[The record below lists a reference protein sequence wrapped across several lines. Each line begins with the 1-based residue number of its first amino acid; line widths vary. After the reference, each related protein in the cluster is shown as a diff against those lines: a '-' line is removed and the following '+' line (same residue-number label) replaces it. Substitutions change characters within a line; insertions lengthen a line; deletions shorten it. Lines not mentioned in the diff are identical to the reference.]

1 MTISATRRLMTAV
14 IALAALS
21 SLPAVAQTA
30 ADATAGLNWRLVG
43 PMRAGWSTV
52 AKGIAD
58 QPDTYYFGAHG
69 GGVWKT
75 TDSGATWKPVFD
87 SAPAASVGALAIAP
101 GDANTIYVGT
111 GEVAARYDIAAGS
124 GVYKSTDGGKSW
136 NNVGLAATRHIGAIE
151 VDPRNAGHVLVAALG
166 HYFGPNRERGVFRSE
181 DGGKTW
187 AQTLFIDA
195 DTGAVDLAADPANPD
210 VVYAAAWQVR
220 NYPWLSYFQPNAGP
234 GSGVYRSA
242 DGGKTWSRIAG
253 NGWPTA
259 PALGRIGLATAAGGR
274 VYAVINAAPHS
285 GNIPHAASE
294 NQGGL
299 YRSDDGGASWQRVSS
314 ESWLA
319 NDYFGRITVDPANR
333 DRLFATGQSVRVS
346 TDAGVHWNIFKGA
359 PGGDDYHFVWINPK
373 HADRIVVASDQ
384 GTAVSVN
391 GGASWSDW
399 YNQATG
405 EFYHLATDNRF
416 PYWIYSGQQDSGTV
430 GIASR
435 SDYGVLSF
443 RDWHPVGGD
452 ERDYDI
458 PDAQDPNI
466 VYGSGLGSRL
476 SRWDARTG
484 EVQNISP
491 WPASAYGRRPTDLKY
506 RYTWITPIAMSQ
518 KAPFPLYQGAQVL
531 FRSTDQ
537 GRNWSTISPDLSA
550 KSPKAK
556 NCDGNLALP
565 AARECGYGVIYSIG
579 LSPRDNDEI
588 WIGTDD
594 GLIQRTRDGGAH
606 WDNVTPAKL
615 VPAWAKVATI
625 DVSAPTAGSA
635 YAAIDNH
642 RQDDFTP
649 HALRTRDYGKTWTSI
664 TSGLPATS
672 FVGVV
677 RADPVKSGLLY
688 AGTDLGVF
696 VSFDDGDHWQP
707 LQRNLPPAWVRDLH
721 VHGDD
726 LIAATQGRAIW
737 VLDDVAPLRQH
748 ERLAKA
754 DTVLFDPAVAVRVR
768 GSQNR
773 DTPPPADTPLGQNPP
788 TGAIIDYRL
797 ARDATK
803 VSLEIR
809 DASGNTVRRFA
820 SDQPEAAIKGE
831 RYFAESWTPAP
842 EQLATRAGTHRFVW
856 DLRLPRPRAVHYEYS
871 IAAVFE
877 EGTPLVPLGMLVPP
891 GDYAV
896 ILNADGKEFRSDLK
910 VVADPR
916 VALDAGAVREAMAF
930 SSEVNAS
937 LERDFVAY
945 GQLQAVDAQ
954 IAAAEK
960 QLATRS
966 GNQAALAAISDF
978 KAASAALRSGKG
990 DTSEDLGAIDEAL
1003 SSIITDIEASDR
1015 APTQPQRGLLAAS
1028 NERLGRATERWTH
1041 VKDKELAIVDAAL
1054 KAAGIAGIAVPAAD
1068 QIKLGSEPDSVDLP

>member
-1 MTISATRRLMTAV
+1 MTISATRCLTMAV
-14 IALAALS
+14 IALGALG
-21 SLPAVAQTA
+21 SLPAAAQTT
-30 ADATAGLNWRLVG
+30 ADATDGLSWRLVG

-87 SAPAASVGALAIAP
+87 SVPAASVGALAIAP

-136 NNVGLAATRHIGAIE
+136 NSVGLAATRHIGAIE

-187 AQTLFIDA
+187 QQTLFINA
-195 DTGAVDLAADPANPD
+195 DTGTVDLAADPANPD
-210 VVYAAAWQVR
+210 IVYAAAWQVR
-220 NYPWLSYFQPNAGP
+220 NYPWLSYFQPNSGP
-234 GSGVYRSA
+234 GSGLYRSA
-242 DGGKTWSRIAG
+242 DSGKTWARLNGS
-253 NGWPTA
+253 GWPTA
-259 PALGRIGLATAAGGR
+259 TLGRIGVATANGGR
-274 VYAVINAAPHS
+274 VYAVVNAAPHS
-285 GNIPHAASE
+285 GNIAHAASE

-299 YRSDDGGASWQRVSS
+299 YRSDDSGATWQRVSS

-333 DRLFATGQSVRVS
+333 DRIFSTGQSVRVS
-346 TDAGVHWNIFKGA
+346 TDAGAHWNIFKGA

-373 HADRIVVASDQ
+373 HPDRIVVASDQ

-405 EFYHLATDNRF
+405 EFYHLAADNRF

-430 GIASR
+430 GISSR
-435 SDYGVLSF
+435 SDYGAISF

-491 WPASAYGRRPTDLKY
+491 WPTSSYGQRPTDFKY
-506 RYTWITPIAMSQ
+506 HYTWITPIAMSQ

-537 GRNWSTISPDLSA
+537 GRNWSTISPELSA
-550 KSPKAK
+550 KSAAAK
-556 NCDGNLALP
+556 NCDGNLAPP
-565 AARECGYGVIYSIG
+565 AARDCGYGVIYSIG

-594 GLIQRTRDGGAH
+594 GLIQRTRDGGVH

-625 DVSAPTAGSA
+625 DVSAPSPGSA

-642 RQDDFTP
+642 RQDDFRP
-649 HALRTRDYGKTWTSI
+649 HALRTRDYGKTWSEI
-664 TSGLPATS
+664 TTGLPKTS

-707 LQRNLPPAWVRDLH
+707 LQRNLPPAWVRDLL

-737 VLDDVAPLRQH
+737 VLDNVAPLRQH
-748 ERLAKA
+748 DRLAKA
-754 DTVLFDPAVAVRVR
+754 DAVLFDPAVAVRVR

-773 DTPPPADTPLGQNPP
+773 DTPPPADTALGQNPP

-803 VSLEIR
+803 LALEIR
-809 DASGNTVRRFA
+809 DANGKTVRRFA
-820 SDQPEAAIKGE
+820 SDQPEAAVKAE

-842 EQLATRAGTHRFVW
+842 AQLATKAGTHRFVW
-856 DLRLPRPRAVHYEYS
+856 DLRLPRPHAVHYDYS
-871 IAAVFE
+871 IAAVVE
-877 EGTPLVPLGMLVPP
+877 EGTPIVPLGTLVPP
-891 GDYAV
+891 GDYTV
-896 ILNADGKEFRSDLK
+896 VLNADGKELRSNLRI
-910 VVADPR
+910 VADPR
-916 VALDAGAVREAMAF
+916 VALDAAAVHEAMTF
-930 SSEVNAS
+930 STEVDAA

-960 QLATRS
+960 QLASRS
-966 GNQAALAAISDF
+966 DNQAGLAAISAF
-978 KAASAALRSGKG
+978 KTASAALRSGKG
-990 DTSEDLGAIDEAL
+990 DASEDLGAIGDAL
-1003 SSIITDIEASDR
+1003 SSIATDVEGSDR
-1015 APTQPQRGLLAAS
+1015 APTQPQRALLAAT
-1028 NERLGRATERWTH
+1028 NERLGHAAERW
-1041 VKDKELAIVDAAL
+1041 VRVQGSELKALDAAL
-1054 KAAGIAGIAVPAAD
+1054 KAAGLAAINVPAAD
-1068 QIKLGSEPDSVDLP
+1068 KISLTSAPDSVDLP

>member
-1 MTISATRRLMTAV
+1 MTISATRWLTTAV
-14 IALAALS
+14 IAIGAMG
-21 SLPAVAQTA
+21 SLPATAQTA
-30 ADATAGLNWRLVG
+30 ADATDGLRWRLVG

-87 SAPAASVGALAIAP
+87 AVPAASVGALAIAP
-101 GDANTIYVGT
+101 SDANTIYAGT

-136 NNVGLAATRHIGAIE
+136 NSVGLAATRHIGAIE
-151 VDPRNAGHVLVAALG
+151 VDPRDAGHVLVAALG

-187 AQTLFIDA
+187 KQTLFIDA
-195 DTGAVDLAADPANPD
+195 DTGVVDLASDPSNAD

-242 DGGKTWSRIAG
+242 DGGKTWSRISG

-285 GNIPHAASE
+285 GNIAHAASE

-299 YRSDDGGASWQRVSS
+299 YRSDDGGANWQRVSS

-333 DRLFATGQSVRVS
+333 DRIFATGQSVRVS
-346 TDAGVHWNIFKGA
+346 TDAGAHWNIFKGA

-373 HADRIVVASDQ
+373 HTDRIVVASDQ

-435 SDYGVLSF
+435 SDYGAISF

-484 EVQNISP
+484 EVQNVSP
-491 WPASAYGRRPTDLKY
+491 WPTSSYGQRPTDFKY
-506 RYTWITPIAMSQ
+506 HYTWITPIAMSQ

-537 GRNWSTISPDLSA
+537 GRTWSTISPELSA
-550 KSPKAK
+550 KSAAAK
-556 NCDGNLALP
+556 NCDGDLAPP
-565 AARECGYGVIYSIG
+565 AARDCGYGVIYSIG

-606 WDNVTPAKL
+606 WGNVTPAKL

-625 DVSAPTAGSA
+625 DVSAPTPGSA

-642 RQDDFTP
+642 RQDDFRP
-649 HALRTRDYGKTWTSI
+649 HALRTRDYGKTWTEI
-664 TSGLPATS
+664 TTGLPPTS

-696 VSFDDGDHWQP
+696 ISFDDGDHWQP
-707 LQRNLPPAWVRDLH
+707 LQRNLPPAWVRDLL

-754 DTVLFDPAVAVRVR
+754 DSVLFDPAVAVRVR

-773 DTPPPADTPLGQNPP
+773 DTPPPADTPLGKNPP
-788 TGAIIDYRL
+788 TGAIIDYKL
-797 ARDATK
+797 AHDATN

-809 DASGNTVRRFA
+809 DAAGKTLRRFA
-820 SDQPEAAIKGE
+820 SEQPEPAIKAE

-842 EQLATRAGTHRFVW
+842 ESLATKAGTHRFVW
-856 DLRLPRPRAVHYEYS
+856 DLRLPRPRAVHYDYS
-871 IAAVFE
+871 IAAVVE
-877 EGTPLVPLGMLVPP
+877 QGTPIVPVGMLVPP
-891 GDYAV
+891 GDYIV
-896 ILNADGKEFRSDLK
+896 VLRADGKELRSNLK
-910 VVADPR
+910 IVADPR
-916 VALDAGAVREAMAF
+916 VTLDASGLGEAMAF
-930 SSEVNAS
+930 STEVNAA
-937 LERDFVAY
+937 LDRDFVAY
-945 GQLQAVDAQ
+945 GQLQSVDAQ

-960 QLATRS
+960 QLAGRS
-966 GNQAALAAISDF
+966 DNQGALAAISTF
-978 KAASAALRSGKG
+978 KTASEPLRSGKG
-990 DTSEDLGAIDEAL
+990 DASEDLGAIGDTL
-1003 SSIITDIEASDR
+1003 SSIATDIEASDR
-1015 APTQPQRGLLAAS
+1015 TPTQPQHALLAAT
-1028 NERLGRATERWTH
+1028 NERLGRAAERW
-1041 VKDKELAIVDAAL
+1041 VRVQNSELARVDAAF
-1054 KAAGIAGIAVPAAD
+1054 KAAGLAAINVPAAD
-1068 QIKLGSEPDSVDLP
+1068 QINLTSAPESVDVP

>member
-1 MTISATRRLMTAV
+1 MTISATRFLTTAV
-14 IALAALS
+14 VALGAMG
-21 SLPAVAQTA
+21 SLPAATPA
-30 ADATAGLNWRLVG
+30 SADATDGLSWRLVG

-75 TDSGATWKPVFD
+75 TDSGATWKPLFD
-87 SAPAASVGALAIAP
+87 SVPAASVGALAIAP
-101 GDANTIYVGT
+101 SDANTIYVGT

-136 NNVGLAATRHIGAIE
+136 NSVGLAATRHIGAIE
-151 VDPRNAGHVLVAALG
+151 IDPRNAAHVLVAALG

-187 AQTLFIDA
+187 QQTLFINA
-195 DTGAVDLAADPANPD
+195 DTGTVDLASDPANPD

-220 NYPWLSYFQPNAGP
+220 NYPWLSYFQPNSGP
-234 GSGVYRSA
+234 GSGLYRSA
-242 DGGKTWSRIAG
+242 DGGKTWSRISG

-259 PALGRIGLATAAGGR
+259 STLGRIGLATAAGGR

-285 GNIPHAASE
+285 GNIAHAVSE

-299 YRSDDGGASWQRVSS
+299 YRSDDSGATWQRVSS

-333 DRLFATGQSVRVS
+333 DRIFATGQSVRVS
-346 TDAGVHWNIFKGA
+346 TDAGAHWNIFKGA

-373 HADRIVVASDQ
+373 HTDRIVVASDQ

-391 GGASWSDW
+391 GGVSWSDW
-399 YNQATG
+399 YNQPTG

-452 ERDYDI
+452 ERDYDV

-466 VYGSGLGSRL
+466 VYGSGLGGHL
-476 SRWDARTG
+476 SRWDGRTG
-484 EVQNISP
+484 EAQNISP
-491 WPASAYGRRPTDLKY
+491 WPASSYGRRPTDVKY

-537 GRNWSTISPDLSA
+537 GRNWNTISPDLSA
-550 KSPKAK
+550 KSAAAK

-565 AARECGYGVIYSIG
+565 AARDCGYGVIYSIG

-625 DVSAPTAGSA
+625 DVSAPAPGSA

-664 TSGLPATS
+664 TTGLPATS

-707 LQRNLPPAWVRDLH
+707 LQRNLPPAWVRDLL

-754 DTVLFDPAVAVRVR
+754 DSVLFDPAVTVRVR

-797 ARDATK
+797 GHDATRL
-803 VSLEIR
+803 VLEVR
-809 DASGNTVRRFA
+809 DASGKVVRRFA
-820 SDQPEAAIKGE
+820 SDEPEAQVKAT
-831 RYFAESWTPAP
+831 RYFADSWAPA
-842 EQLATRAGTHRFVW
+842 AAGFSAKAGMHRFVW
-856 DLRLPRPRAVHYEYS
+856 DLRLPRPRAVRYDYS
-871 IAAVFE
+871 IAAVVGK
-877 EGTPLVPLGMLVPP
+877 GTPIVPFGMLVPP
-891 GDYAV
+891 GEYTV
-896 ILNADGKEFRSDLK
+896 VLNADGHESTSSLK
-910 VVADPR
+910 IVADPR
-916 VALDAGAVREAMAF
+916 VALDAASVREAVAF
-930 SSEVNAS
+930 SNEVNAA
-937 LERDFVAY
+937 LERDFIAY
-945 GQLQAVDAQ
+945 GQLQSVDTQ
-954 IAAAEK
+954 ISAAEK
-960 QLATRS
+960 QLAAS
-966 GNQAALAAISDF
+966 SDKQAALAAISAF
-978 KAASAALRSGKG
+978 KTASAPLRSGKG
-990 DTSEDLGAIDEAL
+990 DASEDLGAIGDVL
-1003 SSIITDIEASDR
+1003 SSIATDVEDSDR
-1015 APTQPQRGLLAAS
+1015 APGQPQHDLLAAS
-1028 NERLGRATERWTH
+1028 NERLGRATERWTR
-1041 VKDKELAIVDAAL
+1041 VRDKELAAADAAL
-1054 KAAGIAGIAVPAAD
+1054 KAAGIAAITVPAPD
-1068 QIKLGSEPDSVDLP
+1068 QIKLSSEPDSDDLP

>member
-1 MTISATRRLMTAV
+1 MTIAATRCLTTAV
-14 IALAALS
+14 FALAALG
-21 SLPAVAQTA
+21 SLPAVAQTS
-30 ADATAGLNWRLVG
+30 ADATDGLNWRLLG

-87 SAPAASVGALAIAP
+87 SVPAASVGALAIAP

-136 NNVGLAATRHIGAIE
+136 NSAGLAATRHIGAIE

-187 AQTLFIDA
+187 QQTLFIDA
-195 DTGAVDLAADPANPD
+195 DTGTVDLAADPANPD
-210 VVYAAAWQVR
+210 IVYAAAWQVR
-220 NYPWLSYFQPNAGP
+220 NYPWLSYFQPNSGP
-234 GSGVYRSA
+234 GSGLYRSA
-242 DGGKTWSRIAG
+242 DGGKTWARING
-253 NGWPTA
+253 KGWPTA
-259 PALGRIGLATAAGGR
+259 TLGRIGVATAAGGR
-274 VYAVINAAPHS
+274 VYAVVNAAPYS
-285 GNIPHAASE
+285 GNIAHAADE

-299 YRSDDGGASWQRVSS
+299 YRSDDGGATWQRVSS
-314 ESWLA
+314 EGWLS
-319 NDYFGRITVDPANR
+319 NDYFGRLTADPANR
-333 DRLFATGQSVRVS
+333 DRIFATGQSVRVS
-346 TDAGVHWNIFKGA
+346 ADAGAHWKIFKGA

-373 HADRIVVASDQ
+373 HTDRLIVASDQ

-391 GGASWSDW
+391 GGVSWSDW
-399 YNQATG
+399 YNQPTG

-466 VYGSGLGSRL
+466 VYGSGLGGHL

-491 WPASAYGRRPTDLKY
+491 WPVSSYGARPTTVKY

-537 GRNWSTISPDLSA
+537 GRTWATISPDLSA
-550 KSPKAK
+550 KSAAAK
-556 NCDGNLALP
+556 KCDGNLTLP
-565 AARECGYGVIYSIG
+565 AARDCGYGVIYSIG

-615 VPAWAKVATI
+615 IPAWAKVATI
-625 DVSAPTAGSA
+625 DVSAPTPGSA

-642 RQDDFTP
+642 RQDDFAP

-754 DTVLFDPAVAVRVR
+754 EPVLFDPAVAVRVR

-773 DTPPPADTPLGQNPP
+773 DTPPPADTALGENPP
-788 TGAIIDYRL
+788 DGAMIDYRL
-797 ARDATK
+797 PRDAGK
-803 VSLEIR
+803 VTLEIV
-809 DASGNTVRRFA
+809 DASGKTVRRFA
-820 SDQPEAAIKGE
+820 SDQPEPAVKAE

-842 EQLATRAGTHRFVW
+842 EQLATKAGTHRFVW
-856 DLRLPRPRAVHYEYS
+856 DLRLPRPRAVHYDYS
-871 IAAVFE
+871 IAAVVE
-877 EGTPLVPLGMLVPP
+877 EGTPIVPLGMLVPP

-896 ILNADGKEFRSDLK
+896 VLDVDGKQLRSGLK
-910 VVADPR
+910 IVADPR
-916 VALDAGAVREAMAF
+916 VALDAAAVSDAAAF
-930 SSEVNAS
+930 SLEVSAA
-937 LERDFVAY
+937 LERNFVAY
-945 GQLQAVDAQ
+945 GQLTSVDTQ
-954 IAAAEK
+954 IADAEK
-960 QLATRS
+960 QLATRTDKE
-966 GNQAALAAISDF
+966 AALAAIAKF
-978 KAASAALRSGKG
+978 KTASAALRSGKG
-990 DTSEDLGAIDEAL
+990 DASEDLGAIGDVL
-1003 SSIITDIEASDR
+1003 SSMATDVEGSDR
-1015 APTQPQRGLLAAS
+1015 APTQPQRALFAAT
-1028 NERLGRATERWTH
+1028 NERLGRAGEHWSRIGH
-1041 VKDKELAIVDAAL
+1041 DELAAVDAAL
-1054 KAAGIAGIAVPAAD
+1054 KAAGLAPITIPAAD
-1068 QIKLGSEPDSVDLP
+1068 QIKLTSEPESVDLP